1 VNQPRPPVW
10 HLLLAVL
17 VGGWVVGVTLAGQLA
32 VFVLETIAALTRG
45 APGSDSSQVLTG
57 VVAAVLVTVPPAVLS
72 RLPLAPGVRAAL
84 RAWAVAG
91 AASAVLA
98 LARAAPAWFHE
109 AYLLGLAALAVGCVL
124 LPGRAYALA
133 RRWLKRPADATGTD
147 RVRDRRIAVPAALGL
162 VLLVPWVWVGAL
174 GGATETVAA
183 AVAAAALGWLAA
195 RVLDPLT
202 EALGGDRRG
211 GWRGLL
217 AALGA
222 GLALGVALVPLAGA
236 TGEPGIALIAL
247 CVLPILGFA
256 VDALRRGTA
265 VLVGLAAFGPLAF
278 VDPEETNPLLGTSDV
293 GFWALIGTVA
303 AFLLAALVALA
314 AGLAGR
320 TAVTPRR
327 AIAVA
332 TVLAVAAGVGVVYAA
347 LGQPGL
353 YGDRLFVVLKEQ
365 ADLSGLDGV
374 ADRNERLRQTYR
386 RLVDTAE
393 RSQAAIRR
401 DLRGWR
407 VDVRP
412 YYLVNG
418 LEVDGGPALRAWL
431 ARRSDVDR
439 VLTNPV
445 LRPLPDAPNPMT
457 GSDPK
462 PDGPL
467 WNVRMLNA
475 DRVWEAANVRGAGI
489 VVGSSDSGVDGAHP
503 ALAPGFRGG
512 DDSWYD
518 PWDGTTRPTDRNGHG
533 THTLGSALGRDGIG
547 VAPEATWM
555 GCVNLARNLG
565 SPARYLD
572 CLQFMLAPFPP
583 GGDPFR
589 DGRPDRAAHVLSNSW
604 GCPELEGCDGRV
616 LRPAVDALT
625 AAGIFVVVAAGNTGS
640 RCRSITDEPAV
651 DPGAF
656 AVGAVNDEQ
665 RVAGFSSRGP
675 VPGTDKPD
683 AMAPGVEVLSA
694 LPGGGYG
701 TLDGTSMAAPHVA
714 GVVALMWAANPRLVG
729 DVDRTADILRST
741 AAGATLPPS
750 ADDCGDAR
758 NVRGAGLVDALAAV
772 TAARAMG

>member
-1 VNQPRPPVW
+1 MNQPRPPLW
-10 HLLLAVL
+10 HLVLAVL
-17 VGGWVVGVTLAGQLA
+17 VGGWVVGVTVAGQLA
-32 VFVLETIAALTRG
+32 VFVLETIAALTHG
-45 APGSDSSQVLTG
+45 APGSGSSQVLTG
-57 VVAAVLVTVPPAVLS
+57 VVAAVLITVPPAFLA

-84 RAWAVAG
+84 RAWALAG

-98 LARAAPAWFHE
+98 VARAAPVWFHE
-109 AYLLGLAALAVGCVL
+109 GYLLGLAALAIACVL
-124 LPGRAYALA
+124 LPGRVYAA
-133 RRWLKRPADATGTD
+133 VRRWLKRPAEPIPTGPT
-147 RVRDRRIAVPAALGL
+147 RDRRLAAPVALGL

-174 GGATETVAA
+174 GGAVETVAA
-183 AVAAAALGWLAA
+183 VVAAAAVGWLAA
-195 RVLDPLT
+195 RILDPLAD
-202 EALGGDRRG
+202 ALGDDRPG

-217 AALGA
+217 TALGV
-222 GLALGVALVPLAGA
+222 GLALGVAVVPLAGA
-236 TGEPGIALIAL
+236 TGEPGIALVEL

-303 AFLLAALVALA
+303 AFLLAATVAVA

-320 TAVTPRR
+320 AAVRVRR
-327 AIAVA
+327 PIAVA
-332 TVLAVAAGVGVVYAA
+332 TVLVVAAGVAVVYAG

-353 YGDRLFVVLKEQ
+353 HGDRLFVVMKEQ
-365 ADLSGLDGV
+365 ADLSGLDTV

-401 DLRGWR
+401 DLRSWR
-407 VDVRP
+407 VDAKP

-418 LEVDGGPALRAWL
+418 LEVDGGPVVRAWL

-445 LRPLPDAPNPMT
+445 LRPLPDPPNPLRGT
-457 GSDPK
+457 DPR
-462 PDGPL
+462 PDGPQ
-467 WNVRMLNA
+467 WNVTLLNA
-475 DRVWEAANVRGAGI
+475 DRVWEAADVRGAGI

-518 PWDGTTRPTDRNGHG
+518 PWNGTTRPTDDNGHG
-533 THTLGSALGRDGIG
+533 THTLGSALGREGIG
-547 VAPEATWM
+547 VAPDATWM

-583 GGDPFR
+583 AGDPFR
-589 DGRPDRAAHVLSNSW
+589 DGRPDRAAHVLTNSW

-616 LRPAVDALT
+616 LRPAVQALT

-640 RCRSITDEPAV
+640 RCGSITDEPAI

-656 AVGAVNDEQ
+656 AVGAVDENQ

-675 VPGTDKPD
+675 VPGASKPD
-683 AMAPGVEVLSA
+683 ATAPGVDILSA

-701 TLDGTSMAAPHVA
+701 ALDGTSMAAPHVA

-729 DVDRTADILRST
+729 DIERTADILRST
-741 AAGATLPPS
+741 ARVS
-750 ADDCGDAR
+750 ALASSTGDCGDER